1 MTEDMD
7 AVAKAKVKS
16 WLESF
21 RPADGCAA
29 CAVPEPAPAPARPKV
44 DLYVADGSG
53 MYGAADRPVPG
64 IDILVDEPEGS
75 R

>member
-7 AVAKAKVKS
+7 AVAEAKVKA

-21 RPADGCAA
+21 GPADGCAA
-29 CAVPEPAPAPARPKV
+29 CAVPEPAPAPAKPKV
-44 DLYVADGSG
+44 DFYVADGSG
-53 MYGAADRPVPG
+53 VYGATDRPVPG
-64 IDILVDEPEGS
+64 IDILVDGPEGL